1 MFKLFKVNH
10 AKCSIQCKS
19 SVWFTIQILSHS
31 LNDIIKA
38 LGWHLVIIVFR
49 HVRPARPVFFVCLNL
64 VDQFDC
70 HHEVCPRL
78 VVGRNPYTLHDAT
91 ALLIILLV
99 ECGHLIHG
107 VIRTRLAHP
116 PTVLDIVFQ
125 RRQIF
130 TRRDITH
137 SSPRKHSYN
146 IDNNRPRTSGRQKL
160 KTVVV

>member
-1 MFKLFKVNH
+1 M
-10 AKCSIQCKS
+10 
-19 SVWFTIQILSHS
+19 
-31 LNDIIKA
+31 
-38 LGWHLVIIVFR
+38 IIVFR

-78 VVGRNPYTLHDAT
+78 VVGRNPCTLHDAT
-91 ALLIILLV
+91 ALLIKLLV
-99 ECGHLIHG
+99 ECGHLVHG

-116 PTVLDIVFQ
+116 PIVSAIVFQ

-130 TRRDITH
+130 TRRDISH